1 MQLSDFHY
9 MLPKE
14 RIARYPTKRRD
25 QSRLLRL
32 VRSTGKIS
40 HHRFSDL
47 PDLLTGQDL
56 IVLNNTKVIPARLIG
71 RCLRVVCDQ
80 SQSTKT
86 LDTRIEVLL
95 VKSLEKNIWVILV
108 KPGRKVRVG
117 DRLQFDKGQL
127 EALVLERGE
136 KGLRIVRFEYQGD
149 FDSIVDQLGHVPLPP
164 YIHRRDERQDRTRY
178 QTIYASK
185 RGAIAA
191 PTAGVHFT
199 PGVFDHLRDKGV
211 ACCEVTLH
219 VGLGTFRPVEN
230 DRIEDHRIEAEP
242 FEITTEAAQMIS
254 KARSTGQRIVAV
266 GTTVTRVLE
275 SAWRGTEQDP
285 QLRGETDLFIYPGFS
300 FSCIGALLTNFHLPC
315 STLLMLVCAFAG
327 RDLVFQAYHQAIGE
341 NYRFYSYGDC
351 MLIE

>member
-1 MQLSDFHY
+1 MQLSDFNY

-14 RIARYPTKRRD
+14 RIARYPTEKRD

-32 VRSTGKIS
+32 VRSTGQIS

-71 RCLRVVCDQ
+71 RCLRVLCDQ
-80 SQSTKT
+80 SRITET
-86 LDTRIEVLL
+86 LGARIEILL
-95 VKSLEKNIWVILV
+95 VKPLEKDIWVILV
-108 KPGRKVRVG
+108 KAGRKVRVG
-117 DRLQFDKGQL
+117 DRLQFGKGQL

-136 KGLRIVRFEYQGD
+136 KGLRIVCFKYQGD

-199 PGVFDHLRDKGV
+199 PGVFDHFREKGV
-211 ACCEVTLH
+211 ACCEVSLH
-219 VGLGTFRPVEN
+219 VGLGTFRPVVN
-230 DRIEDHRIEAEP
+230 DRIEDHRMEAEP
-242 FEITTEAAQMIS
+242 FEITTEAAQMI
-254 KARSTGQRIVAV
+254 
-266 GTTVTRVLE
+266 
-275 SAWRGTEQDP
+275 
-285 QLRGETDLFIYPGFS
+285 
-300 FSCIGALLTNFHLPC
+300 
-315 STLLMLVCAFAG
+315 
-327 RDLVFQAYHQAIGE
+327 
-341 NYRFYSYGDC
+341 
-351 MLIE
+351 